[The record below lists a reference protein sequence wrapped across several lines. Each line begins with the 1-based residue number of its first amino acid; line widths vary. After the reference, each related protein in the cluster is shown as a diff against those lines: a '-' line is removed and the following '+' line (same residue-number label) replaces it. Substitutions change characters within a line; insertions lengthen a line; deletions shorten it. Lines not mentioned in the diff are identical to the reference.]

1 MVSKKDV
8 LNFIR
13 KKCVEEGLD
22 TKPRIYELA
31 RDLKADKDEI
41 IEIVKELEAE
51 GIVEYVSDVPSES
64 HICPVDLE
72 YIMKQTAYEK

>member
-8 LNFIR
+8 LDFIR
-13 KKCVEEGLD
+13 KKCVDEGLD
-22 TKPRIYELA
+22 AKPRIYELA

-41 IEIVKELEAE
+41 IEIVKKLEAE
-51 GIVEYVSDVPSES
+51 GIVKYVSDVPSES
-64 HICPVDLE
+64 HICPVDLD

>member
-13 KKCVEEGLD
+13 RKCVEECLD